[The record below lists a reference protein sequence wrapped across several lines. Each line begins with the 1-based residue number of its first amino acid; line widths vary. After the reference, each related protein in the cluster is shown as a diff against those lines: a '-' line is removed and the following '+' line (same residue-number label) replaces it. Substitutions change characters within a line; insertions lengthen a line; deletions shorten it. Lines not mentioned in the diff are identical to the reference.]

1 MPSIIYVARIT
12 RSSEEL
18 AQGLQS
24 AGHYVESFAPGEITE
39 DECLLVMTSDA
50 VLAGLEPANAALG
63 GGHTAETS
71 QELAG
76 VPPPPKMNA
85 HLGAQAAIWNR
96 LKTAAAKESA
106 TSRQQPSFVASK
118 TASET
123 ENLGSIPGEAG
134 LRALAALQ
142 ESVETLEHL
151 PVARGGLSA
160 KPGNPSQPPLSLPTE
175 HKSRTSS
182 TQTLATSRGKA
193 LLFGRGSRLINRQP
207 YSLFWQTMAVAA
219 SMLIFG
225 AIRPSTTHVTAGDTK
240 QPTQSDSGSKESTQ
254 MASGPRSRA
263 TIQPSKS
270 AMTRSSTKA
279 PKAAGAQR
287 HQSDD
292 DFVAEDLTNHFDLQ
306 AHGVANLQNSDLKR
320 SVQGSVKKRVVFN

>member
-1 MPSIIYVARIT
+1 MPSLIYVARIT

-24 AGHYVESFAPGEITE
+24 AGHYVKSFAPGEITE

-50 VLAGLEPANAALG
+50 VLAGLEPANAALRA
-63 GGHTAETS
+63 GHTTETS
-71 QELAG
+71 QELVG
-76 VPPPPKMNA
+76 IHPPPKMNT
-85 HLGAQAAIWNR
+85 HLDAQAAIWNS

-106 TSRQQPSFVASK
+106 TSRQQPSSVASK

-134 LRALAALQ
+134 LREFATLQ
-142 ESVETLEHL
+142 ESVETFKHL
-151 PVARGGLSA
+151 PVAQGGLSP
-160 KPGNPSQPPLSLPTE
+160 KPDNPNHPPLSLLTE
-175 HKSRTSS
+175 DKSRSS
-182 TQTLATSRGKA
+182 SAQTPATSRGMA
-193 LLFGRGSRLINRQP
+193 LLFGGRSRLVNGQG
-207 YSLFWQTMAVAA
+207 YSLFWQTMAIAA

-263 TIQPSKS
+263 TIEPSKS
-270 AMTRSSTKA
+270 PVTRSSTKV
-279 PKAAGAQR
+279 PKAAGAHR
-287 HQSDD
+287 YQSDD
-292 DFVAEDLTNHFDLQ
+292 DFVAEDLTNHFDRQ

-320 SVQGSVKKRVVFN
+320 SVEGSVKKRVVFN